1 MWWGQRR
8 ARKIGFKDVPKDP
21 KPVRMGPGLLDLR
34 AGDFNWNTTLWNGLQ
49 QGSRLWLGEGVGL
62 TRCHMTFLGT
72 DEGSCII
79 LISAH

>member
-1 MWWGQRR
+1 MVGTEEGKEDRLQ
-8 ARKIGFKDVPKDP
+8 DVPKDP
-21 KPVRMGPGLLDLR
+21 KPVRMGPGLLDVR

-62 TRCHMTFLGT
+62 TRCHMTFLDT

-79 LISAH
+79 LISVH